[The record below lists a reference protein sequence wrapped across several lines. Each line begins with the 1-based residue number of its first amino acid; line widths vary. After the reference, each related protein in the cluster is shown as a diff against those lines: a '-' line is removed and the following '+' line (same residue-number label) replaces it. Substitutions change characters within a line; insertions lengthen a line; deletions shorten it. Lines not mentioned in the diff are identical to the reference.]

1 MRNTNNLNYKL
12 QDSNLYIVVFVLICM
27 KKSNRFY
34 QDSVSELCD
43 TAVQASKK
51 KYPDLRVYHGQLVVK
66 TLIIRVI
73 FLLFIDHAITRYSV
87 NG

>member
-12 QDSNLYIVVFVLICM
+12 QDSNLYIVVFVLIFM

-51 KYPDLRVYHGQLVVK
+51 K
-66 TLIIRVI
+66 I
-73 FLLFIDHAITRYSV
+73 S
-87 NG
+87 